1 MASSSPVVS
10 SPASSAGPTVGRR
23 PSWLGF
29 ALGAVI
35 IVVLALAISA
45 AGGGERIV
53 SARLFRQDTVGYQP
67 PPATSEG
74 AVPREGAAVVRL
86 PYAPAPIWM
95 PSTDPSPQRIATQV
109 SWYSLEVPALPDD
122 GAQLYLYIPRWKS
135 DGSLAVYADHALVY
149 ESHANLQWNGSN
161 QPIWIALPRTT
172 TSHPP
177 RTLDL
182 RLQHVRGIGGA
193 FSSVWIGTH
202 RQLGPRYD
210 LRDIFQV
217 RLPAFSAASFLAT
230 GVFALFVWFSRR
242 GESIYLLFFLMSV
255 VCFLRMLHTFV
266 GVQPL
271 MVSDAWFGWITVNS
285 LYWMMAVLHLF
296 AAQLHGA
303 RQPRLTLAIVAN
315 GAGWTLA
322 TLPGLLDATLI
333 SFLVYINILI
343 VGLVVSL
350 NGLRQSVRTRSTFAM
365 LLSAWSLL
373 AIGAGAY
380 DLGLQQNLVNI
391 ESVFLTNFA
400 GVGITVVF
408 WYIMFRRYIEALET
422 ATLAKADLARRLAQ
436 REAELTDSHARLRE
450 VEHREL
456 LHQERQR
463 LMQDMHDGLGSTLV
477 GALRVVENGR
487 AAKLDLVSVLRGC
500 IDDLKLTID
509 SMEPVETDLL
519 LLLATLRFRLQP
531 RLEASGV
538 KLIWNADEVPPLEWL
553 DQRHALHIL
562 RILQE
567 AFANILKHSGAG
579 EIRVSVTAQDDRV
592 EIRVR
597 DNGAGFDPVAPSNGG
612 RGLANQVRRAEAIG
626 ATIAWV
632 PSERGAC
639 LVLVLPVVKP
649 ADGARQAAG

>member
-1 MASSSPVVS
+1 MVSSSLAAAYGAAPPV
-10 SPASSAGPTVGRR
+10 RR
-23 PSWLGF
+23 WRSWAGF
-29 ALGAVI
+29 AVVAAV
-35 IVVLALAISA
+35 VFVLTALLFSA
-45 AGGGERIV
+45 TAGGERIV
-53 SARLFRQDTVGYQP
+53 SARLVRNDTLGYQP
-67 PPATSEG
+67 PPANS
-74 AVPREGAAVVRL
+74 AGAAPRDGAATVRL
-86 PYAPAPIWM
+86 PHAPAPVWL

-109 SWYSLEVPALPDD
+109 SWYGLEVPPLPDD

-135 DGSLAVYADHALVY
+135 DGSLAVYADRALVY
-149 ESHANLQWNGSN
+149 QSHSNPQWNGSN
-161 QPIWIALPRTT
+161 QPIWIALPNTT
-172 TSHPP
+172 SSHPP
-177 RTLDL
+177 RTVDL

-202 RQLGPRYD
+202 DQLAMRYN

-242 GESIYLLFFLMSV
+242 GEPIYLLFFLMSV

-285 LYWMMAVLHLF
+285 LYWMMIVLHLF
-296 AAQLHGA
+296 AAQLHGV

-333 SFLVYINILI
+333 SALVYINILV
-343 VGLVVSL
+343 VGLVISL
-350 NGLRQSVRTRSTFAM
+350 NGMRQSMRAGSTFAM

-380 DLGLQQNLVNI
+380 DWSLQQNLVNI

-400 GVGITVVF
+400 GVGITIVF

-422 ATLAKADLARRLAQ
+422 ATLAKTDLAKRLAQ

-477 GALRVVENGR
+477 GALRVVESGR
-487 AAKLDLVSVLRGC
+487 AAKLDLVGVLRGC

-579 EIRVSVTAQDDRV
+579 EIRVSVSTQGDRV

-597 DNGAGFDPVAPSNGG
+597 DDGAGFDPAVAPNGG
-612 RGLANQVRRAEAIG
+612 RGLANQLRRAEAIG
-626 ATIAWV
+626 ATIAWA
-632 PSERGAC
+632 PSDRGAC
-639 LVLVLPVVKP
+639 LVLALPVVKP
-649 ADGARQAAG
+649 AGEPRQAAAE